1 MIWINE
7 AIHTNIR
14 RKSCSSVN
22 LHLLTGVGHV
32 HSRPIR
38 VHHLPLGW
46 TKLSFLRVLNF
57 LKTQEILLCH
67 CKKLPGAEEAGCRIT
82 QCKVREHI
90 PAHPSCL
97 RNIGSEHSEWTWPS
111 HRYTFARPK
120 GIAVG
125 LVRGLLGFTLSK
137 GHHPQR
143 NCSSQS
149 SRSMTTE
156 VYLLSLPLVLRIPAN
171 LLGPVSVF
179 ASNHQ
184 FYSVCLFLNLIVC
197 ITIFYTVSVHVNR

>member
-1 MIWINE
+1 MIWING

-32 HSRPIR
+32 HSQPIS
-38 VHHLPLGW
+38 VYHLPLGW
-46 TKLSFLRVLNF
+46 TKLSFLRVINF

-90 PAHPSCL
+90 PAHPSGL
-97 RNIGSEHSEWTWPS
+97 RNIGSEHSERTWPS
-111 HRYTFARPK
+111 CQYTFARPK

-137 GHHPQR
+137 GCRPQG

-149 SRSMTTE
+149 SRSITTE
-156 VYLLSLPLVLRIPAN
+156 VSLLSLPLVLHIPTN

-184 FYSVCLFLNLIVC
+184 FYSVCLFLNL
-197 ITIFYTVSVHVNR
+197 TVLLFFIQSVFM